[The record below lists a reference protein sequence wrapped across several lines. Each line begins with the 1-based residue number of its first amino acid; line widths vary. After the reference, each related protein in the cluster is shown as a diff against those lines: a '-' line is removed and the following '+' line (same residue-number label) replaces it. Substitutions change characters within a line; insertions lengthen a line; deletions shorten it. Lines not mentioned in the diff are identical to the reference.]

1 MSSVERP
8 SQPSERRAATLNVG
22 TAEPHFLAF
31 FRMART
37 ENDRKPTTLL
47 TAGDQLG
54 DSCWPRPHQAAPAL
68 SLRPCTLFGG
78 ITESIGVKDARPL
91 GELASGTSRAL
102 GMIEML
108 LLTRPAR
115 DADTQSEGFVEE
127 LRAGRGLAGR
137 LGFRMESEEK
147 DENSLP
153 IDHQCPCLACDCR

>member
-1 MSSVERP
+1 
-8 SQPSERRAATLNVG
+8 
-22 TAEPHFLAF
+22 
-31 FRMART
+31 MART

-78 ITESIGVKDARPL
+78 ITESIGVKDACPL